1 MGRNMMNDLDPFS
14 FPCTCFPWKVVSASV
29 KGLSHEL
36 NNLPCQDAILFSV
49 CKGILIVAAADGAGS
64 AKHSDL
70 GAKVAVDSALRYIES
85 IILDN
90 LTYSDAC
97 EVNFTKSRFTTIL
110 ASWDEVAVDVVRQ
123 AFMSVQTIA
132 NDSNLPIKELA
143 STLLVVVA
151 SDIGIAALQIGDG
164 AIIVNTLENC
174 FVPLTIPPQTEYI
187 NETVFLI
194 SPTAIESMQINTFG
208 KVKQLAIMTD
218 GIQMLALE
226 MKERKPYNPFF
237 STIFNFAAHTSSEE
251 KSVSD
256 LEKFLVSKRVR
267 QYSHD
272 DITLLLASLTEL
284 ENIYPIDQELV
295 NYSFPGEFTGKHEI
309 AEVCATEAPYKS
321 VKSILKY
328 LKTYLSFSFL
338 LSHSPPLFTL
348 GNLHLR
354 QSSAFIASGFTGLA
368 SKVIAKTNIISFDF
382 FRKN

>member
-14 FPCTCFPWKVVSASV
+14 FLCPSFPWKVVSASV

-70 GAKVAVDSALRYIES
+70 GAKVAVDSSLRYIES

-90 LTYSDAC
+90 FRNSDAC
-97 EVNFTKSRFTTIL
+97 EVNLTQSRFNTIL

-123 AFMSVQTIA
+123 AFMSVQTVA

-164 AIIVNTLENC
+164 AIIVNTPDNC

-194 SPTAIESMQINTFG
+194 SPTAIKNMQTNTFG

-237 STIFNFAAHTSSEE
+237 STIFNFAANTSSEAE
-251 KSVSD
+251 SVSD

-284 ENIYPIDQELV
+284 EKTYPSDKELV
-295 NYSFPGEFTGKHEI
+295 NYSFSRELTGKHEI
-309 AEVCATEAPYKS
+309 AEVSATETPYKS
-321 VKSILKY
+321 VKSFLKY
-328 LKTYLSFSFL
+328 LKIFPSFSCL
-338 LSHSPPLFTL
+338 LSHYPPLFTL
-348 GNLHLR
+348 KNLYLR
-354 QSSAFIASGFTGLA
+354 QTSPFIESDFSGLA
-368 SKVIAKTNIISFDF
+368 SKVIAKINLIAFNL

>member
-1 MGRNMMNDLDPFS
+1 MMIDLDPFGL
-14 FPCTCFPWKVVSASV
+14 PCTSFPWKVVSASV

-49 CKGILIVAAADGAGS
+49 CNGILIVAAADGAGS

-70 GAKVAVDSALRYIES
+70 GAKVAVDSSLKYIES
-85 IILDN
+85 IILDK

-97 EVNFTKSRFTTIL
+97 EVNFTKSRFNSIL
-110 ASWDEVAVDVVRQ
+110 ASWDKVAVDVVRQ
-123 AFMSVQTIA
+123 AFISVQTKA
-132 NDSNLPIKELA
+132 NDFNIPIKELA

-164 AIIVNTLENC
+164 AIIVNTLDNC

-194 SPTAIESMQINTFG
+194 SPTAIDKMQINTLG

-237 STIFNFAAHTSSEE
+237 STIFNFAANTSSEA

-284 ENIYPIDQELV
+284 EKTYSSDQELV
-295 NYSFPGEFTGKHEI
+295 HYSDSGESTDKHENT
-309 AEVCATEAPYKS
+309 EVNANEAPYKS
-321 VKSILKY
+321 VKPFLKY

-338 LSHSPPLFTL
+338 LSHFPLLFTL
-348 GNLHLR
+348 GNLYR
-354 QSSAFIASGFTGLA
+354 KQTSVFITSDFTGYA
-368 SKVIAKTNIISFDF
+368 SKVILKINLNSFNL
-382 FRKN
+382 FRKS